1 MVEQFLK
8 KTKDKRVG
16 GSSKGIVG
24 MVAGLGRFL
33 HLQHWMMMGLNSQM
47 GYYYVCGNW
56 AFLWLNSMHQRFFKS
71 PKYINIINAISLFCV
86 LLFPFKFNVNF
97 KITIKS
103 KSNNDILIIYET
115 CYSFTSCPSLFSNPL
130 SNM

>member
-33 HLQHWMMMGLNSQM
+33 HLQH
-47 GYYYVCGNW
+47 
-56 AFLWLNSMHQRFFKS
+56 
-71 PKYINIINAISLFCV
+71 
-86 LLFPFKFNVNF
+86 
-97 KITIKS
+97 
-103 KSNNDILIIYET
+103 
-115 CYSFTSCPSLFSNPL
+115 
-130 SNM
+130 